1 MIISCRKDGPGDTFR
16 DDYRIIKGTVNSHG
30 YVMVPNRSGRGK
42 GQSLA
47 RLVAKHFVPPY
58 KGQVVRHMDDNPL
71 NNDASNLQWGTQ
83 KDNIRDCIEHGR
95 YHNNMTKELNELGR
109 RLAQPHNESI
119 RIPIKATN
127 IYTGEIRYFE
137 SLSDAERQL
146 GVSKG
151 SIGRCVKNPDK
162 CFRGGDWHFERI

>member
-1 MIISCRKDGPGDTFR
+1 
-16 DDYRIIKGTVNSHG
+16 
-30 YVMVPNRSGRGK
+30 MVPNRSGRGK
-42 GQSLA
+42 CQSLA

-137 SLSDAERQL
+137 SICDAEKQL

-151 SIGRCVKNPDK
+151 SIGRCIRNPDK
-162 CFRGGDWHFERI
+162 NFRGGDWHFERNRDEHRIISSPS